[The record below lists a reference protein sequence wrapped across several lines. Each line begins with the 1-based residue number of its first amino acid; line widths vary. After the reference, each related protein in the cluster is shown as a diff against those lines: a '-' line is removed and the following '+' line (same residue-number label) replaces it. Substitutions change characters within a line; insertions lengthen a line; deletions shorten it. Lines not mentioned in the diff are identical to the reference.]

1 MKKPS
6 VDFQQLSEDYQQVE
20 LAIRF
25 LEHNFR
31 QQPGLAEIASQ
42 VHLSEYHFQRLFK
55 RWVGI
60 SPKRYLQYLTK
71 EYARK
76 VLARSNLLETAFAS
90 GLSGPGRLHDLFVT
104 WEAVT
109 PGEYRRMGEGV
120 TINYG
125 VQPTPF
131 GECLLALTGRGICHL
146 AFIDEIIHVEPLIAQ
161 LKHRWRKAL
170 LVHDEQKTIPYFNKI
185 FAPYLGEA
193 TQPLNLEVIGT
204 SFQLKVWE
212 ALLRIPPGS
221 LVTYHDISV
230 FIGLPSASRA
240 VGRAISQNP
249 IPVLIPCHRVIR
261 SSGEFSG
268 YRWGSSRKKAILGWE
283 MSTTSLN
290 S

>member
-1 MKKPS
+1 MKTS
-6 VDFQQLSEDYQQVE
+6 NVNFQLLSKDYQQVE
-20 LAIRF
+20 KALRF

-31 QQPGLAEIASQ
+31 QQPGLADIASQ

-71 EYARK
+71 EYARR
-76 VLARSNLLETAFAS
+76 VLARSDLLETAYAS

-120 TINYG
+120 TISYG
-125 VQPTPF
+125 VQPSPF
-131 GECLLALTGRGICHL
+131 GECLLAMTGRGISHL
-146 AFIDEIIHVEPLIAQ
+146 AFIDEETGVGPIISQ
-161 LKHRWRKAL
+161 LKHRWRKARF
-170 LVHDEQKTIPYFNKI
+170 VHDEQKTAPYFNKI
-185 FAPYLGEA
+185 FAPYLGTA
-193 TQPLNLEVIGT
+193 AQPLNLEVIGT

-221 LVTYHDISV
+221 LVTYHEISV

-240 VGRAISQNP
+240 VARAISQNP

-261 SSGEFSG
+261 SSGDFSG
-268 YRWGSSRKKAILGWE
+268 YRWGSGRKKAILGWE
-283 MSTTSLN
+283 MNRATLGG
-290 S
+290 